1 MYPNVYYTKILILF
15 FFFFLHSGKYYPLE
29 KLDMGNLLVLEALTH

>member
-15 FFFFLHSGKYYPLE
+15 FFYIQENYYPLV